1 MLILKQKNMNLIYNK
16 DLANRFVSDYKL
28 PIQLTDEKYFFYF
41 LDLYEKEFKSLT
53 KYANLCNLIK
63 NRFNNNPN
71 LFLDE
76 YYKVRDTII
85 KTVENSEAYHKFNTM
100 DMSCFAIKNKKNI
113 TSNNIYNEQNVGK
126 LFVSFDLKKAN
137 FQALKYV
144 NPEIVMNT
152 VTYEDFIRKFTGL
165 DYIAGSKYCRQV
177 IWGKLNPKRH
187 ITVEKYIIDK
197 IYEEL
202 ANIYKLENC
211 VSMSNDELVF
221 YIGDTYMK
229 TDMDV
234 FSEKVRY
241 ETIRQLIK
249 SSLGFELNVEV
260 FELHKLQ
267 LSCDKFQR
275 SPYYY
280 KEYKFAKEN
289 EPKGK
294 LMCVPMNY
302 FAIVYKLFNHFPLQE
317 EDYHFD
323 YEGLDCRYCEDFK
336 LSTTYKDFY
345 TELFNIQNQ

>member
-1 MLILKQKNMNLIYNK
+1 MKKNIELIK
-16 DLANRFVSDYKL
+16 RFVKDNDL
-28 PIQLTDEKYFFYF
+28 PIPIIGNGDYFDYF
-41 LDLYEKEFKSLT
+41 INLYEKDYKSLT
-53 KYANLCNLIK
+53 KYRNLEFLIEK
-63 NRFNNNPN
+63 DFEGKPEY
-71 LFLDE
+71 FLGK
-76 YYKVRDTII
+76 YYEIRDNII
-85 KTVENSEAYHKFNTM
+85 KTVENSEAYQKFNTM
-100 DMSCFAIKNKKNI
+100 DMSYFAIQNKKNI
-113 TSNNIYNEQNVGK
+113 TSNNIYNETNVGK

-144 NPEIVMNT
+144 NPEIVMNAD
-152 VTYEDFIRKFTGL
+152 TYEDFIHNFTKI
-165 DYIAGSKYCRQV
+165 DCIINSKHIRQIV
-177 IWGKLNPKRH
+177 FGKMNPKRH

-202 ANIYKLENC
+202 VC

-221 YIGDTYMK
+221 YIGDAYMK
-229 TDMDV
+229 TDIDV

-323 YEGLDCRYCEDFK
+323 YEGLDCKYCENFRLITDF
-336 LSTTYKDFY
+336 DM
-345 TELFNIQNQ
+345 

>member
-1 MLILKQKNMNLIYNK
+1 MKKNIELIK
-16 DLANRFVSDYKL
+16 RFVKDNDL
-28 PIQLTDEKYFFYF
+28 PIPIIGNGDYFDYF
-41 LDLYEKEFKSLT
+41 INLYEKDYKSLT
-53 KYANLCNLIK
+53 KYRNLEFLIEK
-63 NRFNNNPN
+63 DFEGKPEY
-71 LFLDE
+71 FLGK
-76 YYKVRDTII
+76 YYEIRDNII
-85 KTVENSEAYHKFNTM
+85 KTVENSEAYQKFNTM
-100 DMSCFAIKNKKNI
+100 DMSYFAIQNKKNI
-113 TSNNIYNEQNVGK
+113 TSNNIYNETNVGK

-144 NPEIVMNT
+144 NPEIVMNAD
-152 VTYEDFIRKFTGL
+152 TYEDFIHNFTKI
-165 DYIAGSKYCRQV
+165 DCIINSKHIRQIV
-177 IWGKLNPKRH
+177 FGKMNPKRH

-202 ANIYKLENC
+202 VSVYKMENC

-221 YIGDTYMK
+221 YIGDAYMK

-345 TELFNIQNQ
+345 TELFNIQNQR